1 MPFRDF
7 VRLVKRLWYVV
18 VGLPIVM
25 LGACLALQAIGVIG
39 ADAYSATSRILVNSE
54 QYVVYGIVADEM
66 MSFQG
71 VYDDVNLKAELRE
84 SKSTIEITATGSD
97 PDLCVSVPEE
107 IAESAL
113 LVAGDFLAEENGEE
127 PTSFEGQ
134 IVTDESASVV
144 SRGKMY
150 VLAFALTGLLVALCV
165 VLGFGLARKYV
176 LSARDISDSTDY
188 PILGTFAG
196 KVDGDRLLAN
206 IRLAAGEKSVR
217 SICVMPLSADGLAR
231 EVVQALEKADAD
243 GASCPDG
250 AKIEAL
256 ASPVTQPS
264 VLIDAQEFDF
274 AVLAV
279 AQWSDRLPA
288 LDEAL
293 GELELARMENVGV
306 VLKEK
311 PAGKSEG

>member
-25 LGACLALQAIGVIG
+25 LGACLALQAVGVIG

-127 PTSFEGQ
+127 PSSFEGQ

-256 ASPVTQPS
+256 ASPVMQPS